1 MGFGYGSA
9 WVSLLDRVMNV
20 CIFVAAA
27 KGISLPRETLAHG
40 IFVRPALIQPRD
52 NFPHFFNDQHASRRQ
67 PSASCSCSP
76 IAARARHMH
85 TQGCCSPGSD
95 RGEKEKCFTC
105 QEKPTPPRHLRSLG
119 RITWE
124 TGENPLSTPQKHLNN
139 NQPFFRPPSLS
150 PPPPCPPLPA

>member
-85 TQGCCSPGSD
+85 TQGCCSPGSE
-95 RGEKEKCFTC
+95 GGGEKCFTC

-124 TGENPLSTPQKHLNN
+124 RAKTRFPTHKNTSTTDLYSSILSAP
-139 NQPFFRPPSLS
+139 R
-150 PPPPCPPLPA
+150 CPPLPA